1 MGHSVL
7 GTFSLDIQQYLKG
20 LVAKHSF
27 QSDFEN
33 FTFLKAKY
41 THIKMKTL
49 NISIYNPS
57 DKIYANSIFGIYSK
71 NVY

>member
-1 MGHSVL
+1 MGHSML

-33 FTFLKAKY
+33 FTL
-41 THIKMKTL
+41 
-49 NISIYNPS
+49 S
-57 DKIYANSIFGIYSK
+57 
-71 NVY
+71 

>member
-1 MGHSVL
+1 MPNECKKNSSIGKHRTLSFSYFCQNEFFSDNMGHSVL

-33 FTFLKAKY
+33 FTL
-41 THIKMKTL
+41 
-49 NISIYNPS
+49 S
-57 DKIYANSIFGIYSK
+57 
-71 NVY
+71 

>member
-1 MGHSVL
+1 MRTCANAIKNGSVGKHRTLSFSYFCQNEFFSDIMGHSVL

-33 FTFLKAKY
+33 FTL
-41 THIKMKTL
+41 
-49 NISIYNPS
+49 S
-57 DKIYANSIFGIYSK
+57 
-71 NVY
+71 